1 MIDLTKIAPCFAPM
15 RLRPQKHPLP
25 TSETLHARSSQT
37 DADASEKSRFALKAG
52 DHGTVLTSKLY
63 NAKGSAQRTASN
75 RCSAF
80 GERRERKDSS
90 SGESMSDLQ
99 ASNGQAIGANETL
112 FERIGLGLRH
122 RFSEGEWTDCNGG
135 RANAIRLLASR
146 SRSSTCARRTE
157 DRRYESATCDRRAT
171 KSLWR
176 YRCRRSLESTTT
188 LASDKK
194 TQKNASPD
202 HLARCCRPIGPLLN
216 FDCDTHNTITD
227 MREITDKQL

>member
-1 MIDLTKIAPCFAPM
+1 M

-25 TSETLHARSSQT
+25 TSETLHAYSSQT

-75 RCSAF
+75 RRSAF
-80 GERRERKDSS
+80 GERRERRDLS
-90 SGESMSDLQ
+90 SGESMSDLR
-99 ASNGQAIGANETL
+99 ASNGQAIDANETL

-135 RANAIRLLASR
+135 RSNAIRVLASR

-157 DRRYESATCDRRAT
+157 DCRYESATRDRRTT

-176 YRCRRSLESTTT
+176 YRCRRSLKSNTT

-194 TQKNASPD
+194 HKKRIARSPGSMLSTIRAAAEFRLRHTQ
-202 HLARCCRPIGPLLN
+202 HYYRYARNHRQA
-216 FDCDTHNTITD
+216 TVRAITTTSGI
-227 MREITDKQL
+227 RE